1 MILEAKEAR
10 AFAAELARR
19 NDELR
24 AEQLAAAKRDAA
36 ARGKEP
42 FDLARLETMCDT
54 SSEGR
59 MDPEPVRH
67 ARFEEMY
74 YVDFPAIFTL
84 EAFARKVDEL
94 NKW

>member
-1 MILEAKEAR
+1 MTLEDKEAR

-19 NDELR
+19 NAELR
-24 AEQLAAAKRDAA
+24 AERLAAAKRDAA

-42 FDLARLETMCDT
+42 FDLAKLETMCDT

-59 MDPEPVRH
+59 MAPEAVRH
-67 ARFEEMY
+67 ERFEEKY
-74 YVDFPAIFTL
+74 YVDFPAILTL
-84 EAFARKVDEL
+84 EDFAREVDEL